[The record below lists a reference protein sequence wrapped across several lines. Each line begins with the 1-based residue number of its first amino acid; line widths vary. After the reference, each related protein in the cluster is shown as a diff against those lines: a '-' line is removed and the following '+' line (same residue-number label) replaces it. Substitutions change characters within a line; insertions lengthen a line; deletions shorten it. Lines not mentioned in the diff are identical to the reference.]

1 MSRIA
6 YVNGR
11 YLPHNR
17 AAVHIEDRGY
27 QLADG
32 VYEVCEV
39 RSGRILGLHR
49 HLDRLDRSLAALAIA
64 WPMSRAALAV
74 VLAEVVRLNRIGD
87 GIVYLQVTRGIAPR
101 DHAFPDRAVTPG
113 MVVTAREMPLAPREA
128 KARRGIAVVTVPD
141 IRWGRVDIKTVGL
154 LPNVLARQKSREAG
168 AEEAWMIDRDGFV
181 TEGASSNAWIV
192 NAGGALVTRQA
203 DTSILGGIVRGLL
216 AETAGTEGL
225 KLEQRPF
232 SLAEAQAAREAFLTS
247 TTNAVM
253 PIVKIDGR
261 TVGNGRPGP
270 VSRRL
275 RRVLLAAEAQS

>member
-39 RSGRILGLHR
+39 RSGRILDLHR

-64 WPMSRAALAV
+64 WPMARASLAV
-74 VLAEVVRLNRIGD
+74 VLAEVVRRNRIGD
-87 GIVYLQVTRGIAPR
+87 GIVYLQVTRGVAQR
-101 DHAFPDRAVTPG
+101 DHAFPIPAVLPG
-113 MVVTAREMPLAPREA
+113 LVVTAKEMPLAPREA

-154 LPNVLARQKSREAG
+154 LPNVLARQKSHEAG
-168 AEEAWMIDRDGFV
+168 AEEAWMVDRDGFV

-192 NAGGALVTRQA
+192 NADGALVTRQA
-203 DTSILGGIVRGLL
+203 DTSILGGIVRSLL
-216 AETAGTEGL
+216 AETVGAEGL
-225 KLEQRPF
+225 TLEERPF
-232 SLAEAQAAREAFLTS
+232 SLAEARAAREAFLTS

-261 TVGNGRPGP
+261 AVGNGRPGP
-270 VSRRL
+270 VSLRL
-275 RRVLLAAEAQS
+275 RRALLAAEAQS

>member
-11 YLPHNR
+11 YLPHDR

-39 RSGRILGLHR
+39 RGRRILDLDR
-49 HLDRLDRSLAALAIA
+49 HLDRLDRSLAALSIP
-64 WPMSRAALAV
+64 WPMARASLAV
-74 VLAEVVRLNRIGD
+74 VLAEVIRQNRIGD
-87 GIVYLQVTRGIAPR
+87 GIVYLQVTRGVAPR
-101 DHAFPDRAVTPG
+101 DHAFPNPAVAPC
-113 MVVTAREMPLAPREA
+113 MVVTAKAMPLEPRET

-168 AEEAWMIDRDGFV
+168 AEEAWMIDRDGLV

-192 NAGGALVTRQA
+192 DAGGALVTRQA
-203 DTSILGGIVRGLL
+203 DTSILGGIVRALL

-232 SLAEAQAAREAFLTS
+232 SLAEAHAAREAFLTS

-261 TVGNGRPGP
+261 PVGNGRPGP

-275 RRVLLAAEAQS
+275 RRALMAAEAQS

>member
-11 YLPHNR
+11 YLPHDR

-32 VYEVCEV
+32 VYEVCEI
-39 RSGRILGLHR
+39 RAGRILDLER
-49 HLDRLDRSLAALAIA
+49 HLDRLDRSLGALSIP
-64 WPMSRAALAV
+64 WPMTRTSLAV
-74 VLAEVVRLNRIGD
+74 VLAEVARLNRIGD
-87 GIVYLQVTRGIAPR
+87 GIVYLQVTRGVAPR
-101 DHAFPDRAVTPG
+101 DHAFPHPAVAPG
-113 MVVTAREMPLAPREA
+113 MVVTAKAMPREPREA

-141 IRWGRVDIKTVGL
+141 IRWGRADIKTVGL
-154 LPNVLARQKSREAG
+154 LPNVLARQKSRDAG
-168 AEEAWMIDRDGFV
+168 ADEAWMVDRDGFV

-192 NAGGALVTRQA
+192 HAGGALITRQA

-216 AETAGTEGL
+216 AETIGTEGL

-232 SLAEAQAAREAFLTS
+232 SLAEALSAREAFLTS

-261 TVGNGRPGP
+261 AIGNGRPGP

-275 RRVLLAAEAQS
+275 RGELLAAEAQS